1 VQALEIGTGSSTTIG
16 EKVMNIRSSAK
27 VPKKIG
33 IFKCGFTL
41 LIAISLL

>member
-1 VQALEIGTGSSTTIG
+1 
-16 EKVMNIRSSAK
+16 MNIRSSAK
-27 VPKKIG
+27 VQKKIG